1 MVIFLIILISLVA
14 GILLFRMVYNYV
26 QKGIQHNVRENNLF
40 IEKFL
45 SSDHYLAKTYANRS
59 KLNEFQIIPIESF
72 SSQKAIRKYAK
83 LQDKS
88 LDRLK
93 ECFKCLHVTS
103 LFQNNPNIEYMM
115 DTEITCLNHEFCSSC
130 PHKHEC

>member
-1 MVIFLIILISLVA
+1 MIVFLSIIICL
-14 GILLFRMVYNYV
+14 GIYVFTRIVHNYV
-26 QKGIQHNVRENNLF
+26 QNEIRHNVRENNLF

-45 SSDHYLAKTYANRS
+45 SSDHYLAKSYANRS